1 MKNHKFATFSSS
13 LLLLISVCFFLSAL
27 RLPVEWIC
35 VWFSLRSSFTLTCNS
50 IQCVLPY
57 STAANTIIYLV
68 LSSSALLFYW
78 CGCKRTRFGN
88 IFWRAAMFD
97 DDDGISLSFGRIIHF
112 ERAAEWWMKKKHHNT
127 RWLLYA
133 FLSEYCC
140 HYFPIFFATSCYSP
154 ANNSNMLW
162 ISHAF
167 ADNLNL
173 CEKSIQCIWW
183 MFASK

>member
-1 MKNHKFATFSSS
+1 MNMCMIFFAF
-13 LLLLISVCFFLSAL
+13 LIHTHLQFNTM
-27 RLPVEWIC
+27 
-35 VWFSLRSSFTLTCNS
+35 RS
-50 IQCVLPY
+50 VLPY

-68 LSSSALLFYW
+68 LSSNALLFYW

-97 DDDGISLSFGRIIHF
+97 DDGISLSFGRIIHF
-112 ERAAEWWMKKKHHNT
+112 ERAAEWWMEKKTPQHT
-127 RWLLYA
+127 MIVICISFGILLPL
-133 FLSEYCC
+133 FS
-140 HYFPIFFATSCYSP
+140 HFFATSCYSP